1 LETINGLEFPPVYLA
16 GGLGASMLPLLKI
29 DQALQRQ
36 RGHLLPWIPVCL
48 GLGIGCF
55 FALTQDPDFTT
66 YAFIGMAMVM
76 VLPQTLH
83 KDARGLVA
91 WAVLFLGLGFATAAL
106 RAHSVAEPV
115 LTFRYYGPVEGRVIE
130 IDQSSSGRIRL
141 TLDQVR
147 LARRS
152 FQTTPERVRVSVSSD
167 QARPSIGA
175 KVATT
180 ANLMP
185 PQGPSEPGGFDF
197 RRYAWF
203 SELGAVGYT
212 RNPVLVL
219 QPAKSA
225 LAVQRFRARLSG
237 MIQHRIAGETGGV
250 AAAIIAGDRVGVSQE
265 TLRVLRGSNLAHLL
279 AISGLHMGLL
289 SGFVFGFIR
298 VALCLWPALALRCN
312 VKKIAACAALMAA
325 VVYLA
330 ISGGNVA
337 TERAFIM
344 VSVLLLAVLLDRRA
358 LSLRAVAVA
367 ATLVL
372 LRRPETLLSPGFQMS
387 FAATTALVAV
397 FGAIRDRQLGL
408 GPAWLRPV
416 LTVVVSSAVA
426 GIATAPYGA
435 AHFNTLAHFGLLANV
450 LAVPIMGLVVVPSAV
465 LALCLAPLGLEQVGF
480 LFLEI
485 GLRWI
490 LGVAHWVSSF
500 ANAQSGVP
508 SPDVWVLPVLTLGGL
523 TIVLW
528 RGQLRWVGGVLIVLA
543 LVGWSKTSRPGALI
557 AADGGL
563 VGIITSKG
571 RALSRETGRNYTAQ
585 AWLTGDGE
593 RVSQLQAAQRWPDTT
608 GNPNLRQMRVSGH
621 NLVHVIGKR
630 QAGLFTKCSAQDLV
644 VSNVPLNPAGPCK
657 VLQPSRLRHSGSIWI
672 APDGTLISAADLAG
686 NRPWSRPNAP
696 RSKPPNRT
704 AQVKSGLN

>member
-1 LETINGLEFPPVYLA
+1 
-16 GGLGASMLPLLKI
+16 MLPLLTI

-55 FALTQDPDFTT
+55 FVLSKDPGFVT
-66 YAFIGMAMVM
+66 YALMGVAMVI
-76 VLPQTLH
+76 VLPQTRH

-91 WAVLFLGLGFATAAL
+91 WAVLFLGLGFAIAVL
-106 RAHSVAEPV
+106 RTHSVAAPV
-115 LTFRYYGPVEGRVIE
+115 MTFRYYGPVEGRVIE

-147 LARRS
+147 LAR
-152 FQTTPERVRVSVSSD
+152 FAPQKTPERVRVSVAPD
-167 QARPSIGA
+167 QTLPSIGA
-175 KVATT
+175 TVATS
-180 ANLMP
+180 AHLMP

-212 RNPVLVL
+212 GNPVLVL
-219 QPAKSA
+219 QPAQSA
-225 LAVQRFRARLSG
+225 LAISRFRARLSR
-237 MIQHRIAGETGGV
+237 MIQHRIEGETGGV
-250 AAAIIAGDRVGVSQE
+250 AAAIITGDRVGISQE

-289 SGFVFGFIR
+289 SGFVFSFIR
-298 VALCLWPALALRCN
+298 IVLCLWPAVALRCN
-312 VKKIAACAALMAA
+312 VKKIAACVALIAA
-325 VVYLA
+325 VIYLG

-337 TERAFIM
+337 TERAFVM

-358 LSLRAVAVA
+358 FSLRAVAVA

-397 FGAIRDRQLGL
+397 FGWIRDRHIVL

-416 LTVVVSSAVA
+416 LTVVASSAVA
-426 GIATAPYGA
+426 GLATAPFGA

-500 ANAQSGVP
+500 PNAQSGVP
-508 SPDVWVLPVLTLGGL
+508 SPDAWVLPILTLGGL
-523 TIVLW
+523 IIVLW
-528 RGQLRWVGGVLIVLA
+528 QGQLRWMGGVLVVLS
-543 LVGWSKTSRPGALI
+543 LVGWLNVSRPGTLI
-557 AADGGL
+557 SADGGL
-563 VGIITSKG
+563 VGIVTSEG
-571 RALSRETGRNYTAQ
+571 RALSREKGRNYTAKS
-585 AWLTGDGE
+585 WLTQDGE
-593 RVSQLQAAQRWPDTT
+593 RVSQLQAAQRWPNTT
-608 GNPNLRQMRVSGH
+608 GNPRLRQMRIAGH

-630 QAGLFTKCSAQDLV
+630 EAALFTNCSAQDLV
-644 VSNVPLNPAGPCK
+644 VSNVPLNLAGPCK
-657 VLQPSRLRHSGSIWI
+657 VLQPSRLRHTGSIWVSD
-672 APDGTLISAADLAG
+672 DGTLISASERAG
-686 NRPWSRPNAP
+686 NRPWSRPKP
-696 RSKPPNRT
+696 RRSKPTNRT
-704 AQVKSGLN
+704 AQVKLGMN

>member
-1 LETINGLEFPPVYLA
+1 
-16 GGLGASMLPLLKI
+16 MLPLLTI

-55 FALTQDPDFTT
+55 FGLSKDPGVET
-66 YAFIGMAMVM
+66 YALL
-76 VLPQTLH
+76 VLATGLVLGQTRY

-91 WAVLFLGLGFATAAL
+91 WAVLFLGLGFAIAAL
-106 RAHSVAEPV
+106 RSHSVAAPV
-115 LTFRYYGPVEGRVIE
+115 LSFRYYGPVEGRVIE

-147 LARRS
+147 LARLS
-152 FQTTPERVRVSVSSD
+152 PQKTPERVRVSASPD
-167 QARPSIGA
+167 QTLPSIGDN
-175 KVATT
+175 VGTT
-180 ANLMP
+180 AHLMP

-197 RRYAWF
+197 RRFAWF
-203 SELGAVGYT
+203 LELGAVGYT

-219 QPAKSA
+219 QPAQSA
-225 LAVQRFRARLSG
+225 LAISRFRARLSG
-237 MIQHRIAGETGGV
+237 MIQQRIAGETGGV
-250 AAAIIAGDRVGVSQE
+250 AAAIISGDRGGISQE
-265 TLRVLRGSNLAHLL
+265 TLGVLRGSNLAHLL

-289 SGFVFGFIR
+289 SGFVFSFLR

-312 VKKIAACAALMAA
+312 VKKIAACGALIAA
-325 VVYLA
+325 VIYLG

-367 ATLVL
+367 AIIVL

-397 FGAIRDRQLGL
+397 FGWIRDRHIVL
-408 GPAWLRPV
+408 GPSWLRPV

-426 GIATAPYGA
+426 GLATAPFGA

-465 LALCLAPLGLEQVGF
+465 MALCLAPLGLEQVGF
-480 LFLEI
+480 LFVEI

-500 ANAQSGVP
+500 PNAQSGVP
-508 SPDVWVLPVLTLGGL
+508 TPEVWVLPVLTLGGL
-523 TIVLW
+523 IIVLW
-528 RGQLRWVGGVLIVLA
+528 QGPLRQIGGFLVLVS
-543 LVGWSKTSRPGALI
+543 LVGWLNVSRPGALI
-557 AADGGL
+557 SADGGL
-563 VGIITSKG
+563 VGILTSEG
-571 RALSRETGRNYTAQ
+571 RALSREKGRNYTAK

-593 RVSQLQAAQRWPDTT
+593 RVSQLQAAERWPNTT
-608 GNPNLRQMRVSGH
+608 GNLSLRQMRVADQ
-621 NLVHVIGKR
+621 NLVHIIGKR
-630 QAGLFTKCSAQDLV
+630 QANLFTKCSAQDLV
-644 VSNVPLNPAGPCK
+644 VSNVPLNVAGPCTI
-657 VLQPSRLRHSGSIWI
+657 LQPSRLRHTGSIWI
-672 APDGTLISAADLAG
+672 SPDGTLISAAERAG
-686 NRPWSRPNAP
+686 NRPWSRPIIP
-696 RSKPPNRT
+696 LTKHSNRKT
-704 AQVKSGLN
+704 QVKLGMH